1 MAYKKKLI
9 EVALPLDA
17 INKASMRYI
26 LHYTE
31 PGDIV
36 FDGFCGTGMTGA
48 AAQWCGAAPTDY
60 RHQLEDEWRKAG
72 RGSPQWGSR
81 RAITGDLSPAA
92 TFIASGYNLPFDLVA
107 FQ

>member
-1 MAYKKKLI
+1 
-9 EVALPLDA
+9 
-17 INKASMRYI
+17 MRYI